1 MLAENVFARA
11 LSLAFDIVP
20 LHTIIRGFARS
31 GTCSLS
37 LSFSSEP
44 LANAYLP
51 SLPPSQP
58 GNVDL
63 ATESVD
69 LAIAFVTSA
78 EVDFL
83 HLVPKPSDES
93 HVLVTGDYYLAW
105 VPGDLPVL
113 YALERNSR
121 RGFVWLADGHAPN
134 WELSRP
140 ALPLIHAATVESPWT
155 AVHGGAIGRDGRVLL
170 LAGKGRT
177 GKTTASLACARAGW
191 QYAGDDYVFANSAT
205 GRIEPLYCSARLR
218 VDMAGQ
224 FADLLGTSA
233 ALSHDDGE
241 TRHELRLAGHLGGE
255 VEGGVLAAILLTR
268 RRGAVRPLFEPARR
282 VDAYAALVTVTMFG
296 LS

>member
-1 MLAENVFARA
+1 M
-11 LSLAFDIVP
+11 
-20 LHTIIRGFARS
+20 
-31 GTCSLS
+31 
-37 LSFSSEP
+37 
-44 LANAYLP
+44 
-51 SLPPSQP
+51 
-58 GNVDL
+58 
-63 ATESVD
+63 
-69 LAIAFVTSA
+69 
-78 EVDFL
+78 
-83 HLVPKPSDES
+83 
-93 HVLVTGDYYLAW
+93 LVTGDYYLAW
-105 VPGDLPVL
+105 IPGDLPVL
-113 YALERNSR
+113 YALERSSR

-155 AVHGGAIGRDGRVLL
+155 AVHGGAIGRGGRVLL

-255 VEGGVLAAILLTR
+255 VEGGVLAAILLAR

-296 LS
+296 LPGWPKRITEKLSTLVGLAPVYFVDTGSIPESIPEAFMAFLDRL